1 MATEREKFPH
11 CPYCG
16 TEMRCDSERYIT
28 GGGYAAYRC
37 PKCRSM
43 SPIKEDMESF
53 GNACKNAYYD
63 AMHRCKPHNQVLT
76 IDDLLKTV
84 CCWGFGGDPE
94 QEIIMWLEY
103 KDVIKGYTVVKGMEA
118 HGEKTLFKFSLLG
131 ADGVFKL
138 DADACGSRWRCWS
151 FKPTQNALKETPWE
165 GEKNA

>member
-43 SPIKEDMESF
+43 SPINEDMESF
-53 GNACKNAYYD
+53 SNACKNAYYD

-131 ADGVFKL
+131 ADGVNAKCAERNAVGGRKECIRKSL
-138 DADACGSRWRCWS
+138 CRDARTATM
-151 FKPTQNALKETPWE
+151 K
-165 GEKNA
+165 

>member
-53 GNACKNAYYD
+53 GNACKTPIMTQCTGAN
-63 AMHRCKPHNQVLT
+63 R
-76 IDDLLKTV
+76 
-84 CCWGFGGDPE
+84 
-94 QEIIMWLEY
+94 II
-103 KDVIKGYTVVKGMEA
+103 
-118 HGEKTLFKFSLLG
+118 KF
-131 ADGVFKL
+131 
-138 DADACGSRWRCWS
+138 
-151 FKPTQNALKETPWE
+151 
-165 GEKNA
+165 